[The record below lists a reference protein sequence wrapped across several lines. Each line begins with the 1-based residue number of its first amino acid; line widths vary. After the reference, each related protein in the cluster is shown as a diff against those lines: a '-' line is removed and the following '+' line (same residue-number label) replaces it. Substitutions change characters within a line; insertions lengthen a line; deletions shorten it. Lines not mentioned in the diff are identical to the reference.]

1 MKKFSLLILLI
12 AFTFGVQAQNPPK
25 YQVERAAVFAD
36 YISEKMDLNDD
47 DKAFVMQVMLDRVV
61 GASKRVKGQNL
72 STEDKRAIY
81 KDEYAK
87 AQEKLAQKYD
97 KKTSREMMALS
108 NEARKQADNNK

>member
-61 GASKRVKGQNL
+61 GASKRVRGNNL
-72 STEDKRAIY
+72 STEEKKAVY
-81 KDEYAK
+81 KSEYAK
-87 AQEKLAQKYD
+87 SQQRLAEKFGN
-97 KKTSREMMALS
+97 KTSREMMTLS